1 MSSLLTKDNYTTWSG
16 KMKALLLVN
25 RVWDL
30 VSGKRTRPNPA
41 PAAIGAFGIDSNQD
55 AIDAANKNLD
65 DFDDAYN
72 KAACLL
78 AESISDSEILSV
90 ISVLEDLVAVW
101 NKLQQK
107 FAKRSEMGQEDAQ
120 MALLQFQHVEK
131 ETTNTGDR

>member
-1 MSSLLTKDNYTTWSG
+1 M
-16 KMKALLLVN
+16 N

-41 PAAIGAFGIDSNQD
+41 PAAIIAFGTGNSNQD
-55 AIDAANKNLD
+55 AIDAANKKLD

-90 ISVLEDLVAVW
+90 TSVLED
-101 NKLQQK
+101 
-107 FAKRSEMGQEDAQ
+107 
-120 MALLQFQHVEK
+120 HV
-131 ETTNTGDR
+131 GV